1 MTRSI
6 IKEIVD
12 HYGRGLS
19 LFFAILS
26 FGSIYFIYIFGFLAG
41 FPKGSRSMLGF
52 DYFYGIFFE
61 LTVALAIS
69 GFLHDIFLLV

>member
-1 MTRSI
+1 
-6 IKEIVD
+6 
-12 HYGRGLS
+12 
-19 LFFAILS
+19 
-26 FGSIYFIYIFGFLAG
+26 
-41 FPKGSRSMLGF
+41 MLGF